1 MSASLLINPTAM
13 EAGLI
18 AAARARALAPER
30 VAALEAFA
38 RTGLPHR
45 RMEGWKWTDL
55 KQALRAEL
63 PPADGGAAV
72 IAPSSFAGVDAFEI
86 TIMNGAAEWP
96 EDAPAGLRTRA
107 VAAGPLSQAAREHP
121 LANLA
126 AAMTETV
133 LEIHIEGAL
142 ARPIHLR
149 RIAGGG
155 TSCSRVSFTLAD
167 GASATVIESFDGAG
181 RYFANS
187 LVEASLGAGAR
198 LTRDVLQDGSDDGVE
213 ASVWVARLAEGAV
226 FHQMALLLGAKAARM
241 EARLGL
247 EGPGCEVDFRGAAA
261 LSGARHADLT
271 THVAHQAPDATTRQL
286 HKSVL
291 RDRARG
297 VFQGKFLVAR
307 GAQKTDAQMQ
317 ARALLLSEEAE
328 IDHKPELEIYA
339 DDVQCAHGAAAGA
352 LDGDAL
358 FYMRQRGVDEAA
370 ARALL
375 VEAFLAEIFENPER
389 VNIAEILRRRL
400 RRWLED
406 AS

>member
-13 EAGLI
+13 EAGLM
-18 AAARARALAPER
+18 AAARARALAPEQ
-30 VAALEAFA
+30 AAAFEAFA

-63 PPADGGAAV
+63 PLADGETAV

-86 TIMNGAAEWP
+86 AVMNGAAEWP
-96 EDAPAGLRTRA
+96 DDAPAGVQVRA
-107 VAAGPLSQAAREHP
+107 VAPGPLSQAAREHP
-121 LANLA
+121 LASLA
-126 AAMTETV
+126 AAMAQSV
-133 LEIHIEGAL
+133 LEIRIEGAV

-149 RIAGGG
+149 RIAGDGA
-155 TSCSRVSFTLAD
+155 SFSRVAIALAD
-167 GASATVIESFDGAG
+167 GASATLIESFDGAG
-181 RYFANS
+181 RAFANS
-187 LVEASLGAGAR
+187 LVEATLGAGAR

-213 ASVWVARLAEGAV
+213 ASVWIARLAEGAA
-226 FHQMALLLGAKAARM
+226 FHQTALLLGAKAARM
-241 EARLGL
+241 ETRLDL
-247 EGPGCEVDFRGAAA
+247 AGPGCEVDFKGAAA

-271 THVAHQAPDATTRQL
+271 THVAHQAPGATTRQI

-317 ARALLLSEEAE
+317 ARALLLSQAAE

-352 LDGDAL
+352 LDADAL
-358 FYMRQRGVDEAA
+358 FYMRQRGLDEAA

-375 VEAFLAEIFENPER
+375 VEAFLAEVFENPER
-389 VNIAEILRRRL
+389 VNIAEILRCRL